1 MLENSTAKHH
11 PPNNP
16 LNDPLSN
23 PLSDSMPSPLLE
35 RYARARRRAI
45 LLAVAACAL
54 AGGVILGVALSGGR
68 SARAGD
74 GRVSP
79 EMSSAFVE
87 IARQVEP
94 SVVNINTV
102 SKPSERAIRGL
113 RETPDSTPQFDFT
126 PFGRERAARRGTGSG
141 VIVDAK
147 GYILTNNHVIA
158 GVDRIRVKFYDG
170 TELLGKLIGS
180 DQESDLAVI
189 KVEPKA
195 PLTPA
200 RLGDSD
206 KTRVGDWVLAI
217 GSPFGLDQT
226 VTAGIISAKDR
237 ESNALGNT
245 RFQHFLQ
252 TDAAINRGN
261 SGGPLINLSGEVIG
275 INTAIAT
282 STGDYN
288 GIGFAFPSSEAATVY
303 NQLVKQGNVVRGYL
317 GVLPERVTPQ
327 IAKVYGLATSQGAII
342 SNISET
348 VEVSSKLEPT
358 PAVKAGLKRGDI
370 ITEFRG
376 EKVKDDMDFVR
387 RVAAS
392 PVGSSVA
399 IKLNREGKEMTVTA
413 VVGRRPD
420 GSDDSNDTETLGDK
434 IDDTENQAIG
444 LTTALLTPQQI
455 NELHLDDASGV
466 IIIQVEPGSI
476 ADDAGLRKNAVI
488 ERVNRQPVK
497 TNDQFQRALER
508 IPSGE
513 PVVLQVYDPK
523 NRSGQKR
530 IFISFN
536 KP

>member
-1 MLENSTAKHH
+1 MLENSTAKHD
-11 PPNNP
+11 PLNNP
-16 LNDPLSN
+16 LHT
-23 PLSDSMPSPLLE
+23 PLLE
-35 RYARARRRAI
+35 SYARARRRAI

-54 AGGVILGVALSGGR
+54 ASGVILGVALSGGR
-68 SARAGD
+68 TARAGD

-102 SKPSERAIRGL
+102 SKPSERAVRGL
-113 RETPDSTPQFDFT
+113 RETPDSSPQFDFT

-141 VIVDAK
+141 VIVDAQ

-189 KVEPKA
+189 KVEPKM

-200 RLGDSD
+200 KIGDSD

-217 GSPFGLDQT
+217 GSPFGLEQT

-237 ESNALGNT
+237 ESNALGNP

-261 SGGPLINLSGEVIG
+261 SGGPLINLAGEVIG

-288 GIGFAFPSSEAATVY
+288 GIGFAFPSSEAATIY
-303 NQLVKQGNVVRGYL
+303 SQLVKQGNVVRGYL
-317 GVLPERVTPQ
+317 GVLPERVTQQ
-327 IAKVYGLATSQGAII
+327 IAKVYGLPTTQGAII

-348 VEVSSKLEPT
+348 VEVGNKTEQT

-370 ITEFRG
+370 IVEFRG

-392 PVGSSVA
+392 PVGSSVTV
-399 IKLNREGKEMTVTA
+399 KLYRDGKEMTATA
-413 VVGRRPD
+413 VIGRRPD
-420 GSDDSNDTETLGDK
+420 GSDDISADSETLNDK
-434 IDDTENQAIG
+434 ADDNESQAIG
-444 LTTALLTPQQI
+444 LNTALLTPQQI
-455 NELHLDDASGV
+455 NELHLDDARGV
-466 IIIQVEPGSI
+466 IIVQVEPGSI

-488 ERVNRQPVK
+488 ERVNRQTV
-497 TNDQFQRALER
+497 TNNDQFQRALDR